1 MFKRLNMNQV
11 DLTSYIHGTKPL
23 EHLCSLF
30 PLALCHAVR
39 GHCWIALGPKK
50 KKSPFI
56 TTSAAQQ
63 AGRRAGSATDGLAEA
78 SYYRSPWFPHSL
90 TDEPL
95 ACHQPLHSLSIS
107 QTLPGVTG
115 RHWVADSESN

>member
-1 MFKRLNMNQV
+1 MRPNPLS
-11 DLTSYIHGTKPL
+11 TSVASSPWLCVMLL
-23 EHLCSLF
+23 EDTVELH
-30 PLALCHAVR
+30 
-39 GHCWIALGPKK
+39 WDKK
-50 KKSPFI
+50 KKNGPFI

-63 AGRRAGSATDGLAEA
+63 AGRRAGSATDGLAVA